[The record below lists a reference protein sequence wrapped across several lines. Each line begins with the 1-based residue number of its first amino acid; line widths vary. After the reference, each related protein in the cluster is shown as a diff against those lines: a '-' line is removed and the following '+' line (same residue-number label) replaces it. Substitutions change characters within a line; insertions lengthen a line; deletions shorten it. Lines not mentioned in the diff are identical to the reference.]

1 MIHRAVLYV
10 LQEFRLRKYPA
21 ASVASPPINDEE
33 INCGGI
39 GPILPQ
45 YVLRHLFEGVEV
57 DQVLHDGGEAVV
69 VRELVQAEAADA
81 AGGEDDWI
89 VRQIGIVV
97 RVEAALVYV
106 PFLVVI
112 SPARSIT

>member
-1 MIHRAVLYV
+1 
-10 LQEFRLRKYPA
+10 
-21 ASVASPPINDEE
+21 
-33 INCGGI
+33 
-39 GPILPQ
+39 
-45 YVLRHLFEGVEV
+45 
-57 DQVLHDGGEAVV
+57 
-69 VRELVQAEAADA
+69 
-81 AGGEDDWI
+81 